1 MPAQEEIAIKVI
13 VTKAA
18 LMELCD
24 GITDVIMR
32 KNHDYKDAWQ
42 QQGIFTPLI
51 RIKDKL
57 LRMITLTNGEQAL
70 VPEEGIKDTLL
81 DIVAYGL
88 LALLYLQERNR
99 KPIKQLP
106 LFNPEAVLQMIAS
119 DGDDEPD
126 GQSD

>member
-1 MPAQEEIAIKVI
+1 MPAQEEIVIKVK
-13 VTKAA
+13 VSKVA

-99 KPIKQLP
+99 KPIKQMP

-119 DGDDEPD
+119 DENDGPDD
-126 GQSD
+126 QSD

>member
-1 MPAQEEIAIKVI
+1 MPTQEEIVIKVK
-13 VTKAA
+13 VNKAA

>member
-1 MPAQEEIAIKVI
+1 MPAQEEIVIKVK
-13 VTKAA
+13 VSKVA

-99 KPIKQLP
+99 KPKQLP